1 MNIKTKVRKIGN
13 SLGIILPREALNVL
27 KVEEGA
33 SLYVTETPK
42 SAIRLTPE
50 DEYLS
55 QMMEIARKGM
65 SKYRNTLR
73 ELAK

>member
-50 DEYLS
+50 DEHLA

>member
-33 SLYVTETPK
+33 SLYVTETLNASVQITAGTVGFEEK
-42 SAIRLTPE
+42 AELVEKLMR
-50 DEYLS
+50 
-55 QMMEIARKGM
+55 R
-65 SKYRNTLR
+65 YRNTLR

>member
-33 SLYVTETPK
+33 SLYVTETPNASVQITAGTAGFEEK
-42 SAIRLTPE
+42 AELVEKLMR
-50 DEYLS
+50 
-55 QMMEIARKGM
+55 R
-65 SKYRNTLR
+65 YRNTLR

>member
-50 DEYLS
+50 DEHLS
-55 QMMEIARKGM
+55 QMMEIAKKGM